1 MAPPPANYAH
11 TILTE
16 GASRWLHTSGIVPVD
31 LAGGTPES
39 IADQTALVW
48 QNINMLLV
56 KARMRIFDVV
66 SITTYVVVGNDLNPV
81 MHARDVAMGRHM
93 AASTL
98 VTVPALAQP
107 QWKLEISFVA
117 AAA

>member
-1 MAPPPANYAH
+1 M
-11 TILTE
+11 
-16 GASRWLHTSGIVPVD
+16 
-31 LAGGTPES
+31 
-39 IADQTALVW
+39 
-48 QNINMLLV
+48 
-56 KARMRIFDVV
+56 